1 MPTDTTHQHVHVAPR
16 QDKGGGVIESALE
29 GLIFRSRWLMAPFYV
44 GLILAIVLLLVKFVQ
59 ELLHAL
65 PHVLEM
71 HEQDAILVVL
81 SLIDMSLAGNLL
93 LMVIFAGY
101 ENFVSKIDTGDSEDR
116 PDWMGKV
123 DFSGLKLK
131 LIASIVAISGIH
143 LLQSFMNVHDTDKT
157 DLGWQVGVHMAFI
170 GSGVLLALMDWMT
183 AKTHQID
190 SQTPH

>member
-1 MPTDTTHQHVHVAPR
+1 MLER
-16 QDKGGGVIESALE
+16 ALE
-29 GLIFRSRWLMAPFYV
+29 SLIFRSRWIMAPFYL
-44 GLILAIVLLLVKFVQ
+44 GLVLSLVMLLVKFIQ
-59 ELLHAL
+59 ELAHLV

-71 HEQDAILVVL
+71 NENQAILMVL

-101 ENFVSKIDTGDSEDR
+101 ENFVSKIDTGDHEDR

-143 LLQSFMNVHDTDKT
+143 LLKAFMNVAGQDKEN
-157 DLGWQVGVHMAFI
+157 LAWMVGIHMTFVV
-170 GSGVLLALMDWMT
+170 SGVLLALMDRIT
-183 AKTHQID
+183 EGSGH
-190 SQTPH
+190 H